1 MQRGQRGADGVGRE
15 RHEQQAAAALATTE
29 HPARLGA
36 LRKDLLLEAAELQAR
51 LDAEGEAF
59 AADVARLEG
68 EIDAQAEA
76 LDTVQVRARSSD
88 IDIRFVALLWSP
100 YRRAADGRTRPA

>member
-1 MQRGQRGADGVGRE
+1 MSSSTVSRVGTAARRAGYAARE
-15 RHEQQAAAALATTE
+15 MRDVREAQV
-29 HPARLGA
+29 
-36 LRKDLLLEAAELQAR
+36 EAAELQAR